1 MNDRELAELLRYSS
15 PREIYIVT
23 WDNRL
28 VLLICPFE
36 VLVLQ
41 NIGILRKSQI
51 VHVDEVKVTKE
62 LVTVFVILG
71 NAYYYHHFDFRL

>member
-1 MNDRELAELLRYSS
+1 MNDRELAELLKYSS
-15 PREIYIVT
+15 PKEIYIVT

-28 VLLICPFE
+28 LLLICPFE

-41 NIGILRKSQI
+41 NIGSLRENQI

-62 LVTVFVILG
+62 LKTVFIIKT
-71 NAYYYHHFDFRL
+71 NAYYYFYFDFII